1 MNTTTFA
8 RDGLHRWRGMD
19 AGHRGRAVD
28 IEVGMQIGIQVLFAG
43 LVIFTLVMALVLSP
57 PRLGRILMW
66 AVLLIVVYTA
76 LMGTH
81 VMGRSRREMWCPFLV
96 VAMVVVSILLAI
108 DFPYAAYLTIPLS
121 FVYLDHLP
129 PLQACIAVVVG
140 AVAIVLGVGLTGGW
154 SVGGIV
160 GPVAGAAVAVVV
172 GLSLKAMQAQAAELE
187 RLNVDLL
194 AVQKRL
200 ADSQRQAGVLEERA
214 RLAREIHD
222 TVAQSLSSIGLLLS
236 AVERMVPGHP
246 AIEQIR
252 LAHLA
257 SSDALSE
264 TRGLIAELAPPTV
277 VHQGLSAVLERLGAT
292 TWSIGGLHVDV
303 DCPDTSD
310 LPMEIQTALLRL
322 CQAAMSNVVRHAHAH
337 HASIRIVRPN
347 PGHVLLRVSD
357 DGVGMDLDTPVR
369 DGAFGLQAIRQRVE
383 AASGEVSL
391 TSKPGEGTRVEVD
404 LPCRAASPHID
415 RHSQGESS

>member
-1 MNTTTFA
+1 MNTTTCA

-19 AGHRGRAVD
+19 AGHRGRAVA

-57 PRLGRILMW
+57 PRLGRILGW
-66 AVLLIVVYTA
+66 AALLIVVYTA

-81 VMGRSRREMWCPFLV
+81 VMSRSRREMWRPLLV
-96 VAMVVVSILLAI
+96 TAMVVVSILLAI

-129 PLQACIAVVVG
+129 PLQACVAVVVG
-140 AVAIVLGVGLTGGW
+140 AVAILLGVGLTGGW

-200 ADSQRQAGVLEERA
+200 AESQRQAGVLEERA

-236 AVERMVPGHP
+236 AVERTAPDHP

-357 DGVGMDLDTPVR
+357 DGVGMDLDASVR